1 MVSKQREMMM
11 ALLRYACLFLAAAA
25 SFGAAVAAQQFPGL
39 GTPISEPFRAMF
51 ATCDRTDRFNGVQFP
66 IRNKAGH
73 VRFFGC
79 HSDPSRFARFVEVP
93 ATGTARRAVIF
104 ESKLALDRDG
114 SPVACGSAGGPTDQC
129 GTSLML
135 DPTPTH
141 PCVIGTRTSCVP
153 VNADEIPYVVIP
165 VAAPPGIDAR
175 EFRRR
180 TGLDFGDYGVV
191 IANGRTIPVIVADGG
206 PAYKIGEGSTALLQA
221 LASDGRPHTITSGV
235 TFVLFPGSRDPRPS
249 LSPDTLARRVSD
261 SGTALFAAFTAA
273 HP

>member
-1 MVSKQREMMM
+1 MMM
-11 ALLRYACLFLAAAA
+11 ASFRHACLVLAAAA
-25 SFGAAVAAQQFPGL
+25 ASVGAAVAAQEFPGV

-51 ATCDRTDRFNGVQFP
+51 DTCDRTDRFNGVQFP
-66 IRNKAGH
+66 IRTKAGRI
-73 VRFFGC
+73 RFFGC

-93 ATGTARRAVIF
+93 ATGTASRAIIF
-104 ESKLALDRDG
+104 ESRLAHDRDG
-114 SPVACGSAGGPTDQC
+114 SPVACGSAGGITDQC

-165 VAAPPGIDAR
+165 AGAPPGIDGG

-180 TGLDFGDYGVV
+180 TGLNFGDYGVV

-206 PAYKIGEGSTALLQA
+206 PAYKIGEGSTALLRA
-221 LASDGRPHTITSGV
+221 LASDGRPHTIGSGV
-235 TFVLFPGSRDPRPS
+235 TFILFPGSRDPRSS
-249 LSPDTLARRVSD
+249 LSPDTLERRARERGS
-261 SGTALFAAFTAA
+261 ALFAAFAAA